1 MERAPRRPGGPP
13 PRGRAHAPFLP
24 PQERTLPVS
33 PHAPI
38 QVQLVR
44 HFDVP
49 VERVFDAWVDAKL
62 LGQWMFGPRVRD
74 EQVVHLHLDARVG
87 GTFSFLVRRRDMDI
101 DHIGTYLE
109 VDRPHRL
116 VFTWAIR
123 EDNLAEEDISRVSL
137 EFRPQGTGC
146 ELTLTHVMSSKWAEY
161 ADRTQAGWAAMLTAL
176 TRALAAP
183 DALEPRH
190 G

>member
-1 MERAPRRPGGPP
+1 MSADT
-13 PRGRAHAPFLP
+13 H
-24 PQERTLPVS
+24 
-33 PHAPI
+33 I

-44 HFDVP
+44 HFDTP
-49 VERVFDAWVDAKL
+49 VERVFDAWVDAKV
-62 LGQWMFGPRVRD
+62 LGQWMFGPRVRE
-74 EQVVHLHLDARVG
+74 EQVLHLQVDARVG
-87 GTFSFLVRRRDMDI
+87 GTFSFLVRRGETDI

-109 VDRPHRL
+109 VDRPRRL

-123 EDNLAEEDISRVSL
+123 EDVMAEEDISRVSL
-137 EFRPQGTGC
+137 DFRPQGTGC

-161 ADRTQAGWAAMLTAL
+161 ADRTQAGWTTMLAAL

-183 DALEPRH
+183 DTQESKH